1 MPRKPKVSRRGKN
14 EGSIYRRKDG
24 KWVGQVTVGYK
35 PDDGKPIRKYT
46 YTDTREEAAQWVAAT
61 SALHMGQIIEPENL
75 MLKDFLHNWLTTFK
89 VHEVCS
95 RTMELYY
102 YSERHHIVP
111 ALGNVPLDGLTPI
124 KVQTFLYQLQAEKH
138 LSQRTISLIRGTL
151 IQVYDHAI
159 EMGLAQNNPARNT
172 KLPRQ
177 PRKAGEGTEKVI
189 PIAQRE
195 AILKAAED
203 DPIMCPAIT
212 TLMFTGMRVG
222 ELLALQWKHIDFR
235 AKTIS
240 IQQSLTRELTFDD
253 QGKTAAMVDA
263 LGATKTRTSQRVL
276 QAPDLV
282 LTRLR
287 EWMRYVAGLKGGL
300 NALTPEGF
308 VFLSTRTMGMRTY
321 SGFRASYRHFLAR
334 NGFDGDGLNLHRY
347 RHTYASMLLEQEI
360 NPKIVQKLLG
370 HRDVSTTLGI
380 YSHVVPEVFSGVTA
394 AVNDASS
401 ALLAGTY
408 APKMSADQV
417 RIQLQRLDPLLAED
431 AESGLLRA
439 FCG

>member
-1 MPRKPKVSRRGKN
+1 MPRKQKVTRRGKN
-14 EGSIYRRKDG
+14 EGSVYRRKDG

-35 PDDGKPIRKYT
+35 PDNGKPIRKYT
-46 YTDTREEAAQWVAAT
+46 YTNTREEAAHWVALMA
-61 SALHMGQIIEPENL
+61 SVEKGAVAVPEDL
-75 MLKDFLHNWLTTFK
+75 ILKDFLHNWLTTFK

-102 YSERHHIVP
+102 YSERHPIIP
-111 ALGNVPLDGLTPI
+111 ALGSVSLDALTPL

-151 IQVYDHAI
+151 IQVYDYAI
-159 EMGLAQNNPARNT
+159 EMGLTQNNPARNT

-177 PRKAGEGTEKVI
+177 PRRAGEGTGKAI
-189 PIAQRE
+189 SIAQRE
-195 AILKAAED
+195 TILKAAANN
-203 DPIMCPAIT
+203 PIMCPAIT

-222 ELLALQWKHIDFR
+222 ELLALQWKHIDFK

-240 IQQSLTRELTFDD
+240 IQQSVTRELTFDA
-253 QGKTAAMVDA
+253 QGRTATMADA

-276 QAPDLV
+276 QAPDIV
-282 LTRLR
+282 LDRLR
-287 EWMRYVAGLKGGL
+287 EWMRYVSTLKGGL

-321 SGFRASYRHFLAR
+321 SGFRASYRHFLER
-334 NGFDGDGLNLHRY
+334 NGFGREGLNLHRY

-370 HRDVSTTLGI
+370 HRDVSTTLGV
-380 YSHVVPEVFSGVTA
+380 YSHVVPEVFSGVTV
-394 AVNDASS
+394 AVNDASKN
-401 ALLAGTY
+401 LLAGTY
-408 APKMSADQV
+408 TPKRNAEQV
-417 RIQLQRLDPLLAED
+417 RLQLQ
-431 AESGLLRA
+431 
-439 FCG
+439 